1 MKPIDFF
8 SRDVHTFWATTFQF
22 ELKLF
27 DQFLL
32 RRLGN
37 APLNSVVLCDEGD
50 LTDTLGQLTEID
62 RYVAANANRRYVLRG
77 MRVPS
82 GGRFHPKTYLFA
94 SRRRT
99 VLLVGSGN
107 LTRSGLDRGS
117 ETFAEFDA
125 SIEAD
130 QPVFRA
136 WASWMRELIEA
147 RDDDILRRRYE
158 HLRAML
164 PVLVGPSDQD
174 VFFTN
179 GTRPFADVIDELVPT
194 DVTELHVSAPYFDE
208 HAQALRGLI
217 EKLAPSEAI
226 HVYFGARPSVD
237 GQALAA
243 VLTQAGVQAAVYRFD
258 PDRFVHAK
266 LIGLVGPEASLLIC
280 GSANLSRA
288 ALDRVYTA
296 PGSWGNCEA
305 IVARPG
311 TAIDVRAA
319 FCPPGSS
326 LIKVD
331 LDEVTKFT
339 YKTENDTARTPAL
352 RILSAA
358 RDADERIVLRTDGPV
373 EAEMRLKFADNTEPL
388 ALVPRG
394 GGAATD
400 PLAEDI
406 EPLILW
412 IVDGAGATVSNAIVL
427 DDPHALDEVLGERT
441 SERDRPDELADE
453 DERADLVALL
463 SWAHRQFIF
472 DLDDT
477 PAIKRARQ
485 STEAEDGDPD
495 AFWERYAREELTYDP
510 RSQTYRPLVPGA
522 LAAGSDLLLREIE
535 AMLRTA
541 PEERRLRLLRG
552 EANET
557 DGNTGTGH
565 QWSLTARQQLRAR
578 NLIRRWAR
586 ALPDPRHAW
595 LAPEAPAR
603 NYEALIEV
611 LALVWL
617 GEALDDQAI
626 IELLGEVW
634 AGLLGSPARKGL
646 ADRAEPVLRD
656 IVLGDVSADV
666 CELAAGLAFCA
677 LERAGWQ
684 AFIYE
689 WQPFLVRGI
698 EQGLFVGGDLACAF
712 VAAVGVESVTK
723 THIEDLLLQRA
734 GYLDDETWGQRTA
747 AEMNLTSIRLMRNA
761 GYRNVDLVVAVDG
774 MHDPAN
780 NPKTIVLAR
789 RAMALKKSDHVLIEA
804 GDERYLLRLGASA
817 RARIGDHTHTSTE
830 PVEQE
835 RLDAVEQQGGT
846 LTDLLGIAAA

>member
-1 MKPIDFF
+1 MKPVDFF

-50 LTDTLGQLTEID
+50 LTDTLGQLTEVD

-117 ETFAEFDA
+117 ETFAAFDA

-136 WASWMRELIEA
+136 WASWMRQLIEA
-147 RDDDILRRRYE
+147 RDDNILRRRYE
-158 HLRAML
+158 HLRATL
-164 PVLVGPSDQD
+164 PVFLGPAEQD

-179 GTRPFADVIDELVPT
+179 ATRPFADVIDELAPT
-194 DVTELHVSAPYFDE
+194 GVTELHVSAPYFDE

-217 EKLAPSEAI
+217 ERVAPSEAV
-226 HVYFGARPSVD
+226 HVYLGARPSVD
-237 GQALAA
+237 GVALARM
-243 VLTQAGVQAAVYRFD
+243 LTQTGIRAAVYRFD

-266 LIGLVGPEASLLIC
+266 LIGLVGAEASLLVC
-280 GSANLSRA
+280 GSANLSHA
-288 ALDRVYTA
+288 ALDRVYEEA
-296 PGSWGNCEA
+296 GSWGNCEA

-311 TAIDVRAA
+311 TAADVRAA
-319 FCPPGSS
+319 FCPPGST
-326 LIKVD
+326 LAEVN
-331 LDEVTKFT
+331 LDWVTTFT
-339 YKTENDTARTPAL
+339 YKPEDDTVRTPAL
-352 RILSAA
+352 RILSAT
-358 RDADERIVLRTDGPV
+358 RDADERIVLRTDGAV
-373 EAEMRLKFADNTEPL
+373 EAEMRLRFDDDTDPVALEP
-388 ALVPRG
+388 RSD
-394 GGAATD
+394 GAATD

-406 EPLILW
+406 EPLVLW
-412 IVDGAGATVSNAIVL
+412 IVDGDGATVSNTIVL
-427 DDPHALDEVLGERT
+427 DDPQALDEVLGERT
-441 SERDRPDELADE
+441 SERDRPDELADD

-477 PAIKRARQ
+477 PAIKRTRQ
-485 STEAEDGDPD
+485 RTEVEGGDSD

-510 RSQTYRPLVPGA
+510 RSQIYRPLAPGA
-522 LAAGSDLLLREIE
+522 MAAGTDLLLREIE
-535 AMLRTA
+535 AMLHAA
-541 PEERRLRLLRG
+541 PQERRLRLLRG
-552 EANET
+552 EATET
-557 DGNTGTGH
+557 DGEAGTGH

-617 GEALDDQAI
+617 GEALDDHVI
-626 IELLGEVW
+626 VELLGEVW
-634 AGLLGSPARKGL
+634 TGLLGSQARKGL
-646 ADRAEPVLRD
+646 ADRAEPALRD

-666 CELAAGLAFCA
+666 RELAAGLAFCA
-677 LERAGWQ
+677 LAPAGWP

-712 VAAVGVESVTK
+712 VAAIGDESVTA
-723 THIEDLLLQRA
+723 TQIEDLLLQRA
-734 GYLDDETWGQRTA
+734 GYIDDETWGQRTA
-747 AEMNLTSIRLMRNA
+747 AEMDLTSVRLIRNA

-774 MHDPAN
+774 MRDPADD
-780 NPKTIVLAR
+780 PRTIALAR
-789 RAMALKKSDHVLIEA
+789 RAMALKKSDHILIQA
-804 GDERYLLRLGASA
+804 GDERYLLRLGALA
-817 RARIGDHTHTSTE
+817 RARIGDHTHTSIE
-830 PVEQE
+830 PIGQA

-846 LTDLLGIAAA
+846 LADLLGIAAA